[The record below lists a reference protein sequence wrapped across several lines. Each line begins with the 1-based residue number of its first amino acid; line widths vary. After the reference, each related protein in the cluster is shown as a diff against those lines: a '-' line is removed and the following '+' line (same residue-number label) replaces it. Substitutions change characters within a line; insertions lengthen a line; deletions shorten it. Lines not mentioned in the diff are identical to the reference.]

1 MFWLQGHLKSIL
13 AVLVLISIQSV
24 YSRSTCKSQK
34 RYLDDNRECVK
45 CPPERDCPESSYKSR
60 ECGYGFQ
67 TECLPCLNCTIVY
80 RTEWKP
86 CTAASQTE
94 CGDCLEGFFTF
105 MGTCVHETAW
115 EASTFVW
122 RSESSMEEVL
132 TTGAYHT
139 ATVVPSTPEVAIAPI
154 DITTPYLP
162 IFIGIS
168 ASAVVLFSLLG
179 LTLTTFR
186 LRRRKAR
193 PSSSEP
199 DCEGPGRTD
208 DDIYGDRCGG
218 KASLTDELSSDTIP
232 TQIRRKETELS
243 TDSGCDVLWPRQ
255 DSSDVESRNPSL
267 TESLIPMEILQS
279 PHFYTMEGNVNVFG
293 NTAEVGMY
301 KNSKLWVDVANAT
314 LGVDGGCLGLPA
326 LDTYLFIDSVER
338 DTDIE
343 LAVLKNPKYLP
354 ALAKGES
361 LASPIISCSPHGVS
375 FQNPALLSFPHCGD
389 AKSGDVT
396 LLVSET
402 SLDEAPKWRE
412 ASLDGSCGVSYM
424 VKGSECLVY
433 TSHFT
438 LFGLKAKSKQVKI
451 MIFSRLLP
459 KDRFFEVHVFCVN
472 DTPESLHEIEN
483 QERKN
488 GFHLKCPPKEITFLS
503 NDKDVKVKMS
513 LNMANNGWEMPTQHK
528 QVIGYTAIQQNSN
541 PQGQYVTFHMRAVS
555 QDTSCASVHV
565 VASQKSSSSVAEF
578 DFLLSLTSSEEKDL
592 PYYPHGSSAI
602 EQFLSS
608 EQSPTPESFLYYLS
622 IPRSTFQPK
631 AISQD
636 LQEKLI
642 SRLDVK
648 VDTGNDFRSFA
659 DELGFDSSQRTL
671 LDQRFDSPTHCLL
684 MYMELRAQK
693 RQQSS
698 SEMLQELAQ
707 ILNRINRSDLATLIE
722 SHLQQRPLSIASN
735 SADSG
740 LGPGSP
746 NGSQLSVATS
756 ASEESIGLASPL
768 NKPHLEASGLLKGDP
783 QNLSPTVHVVHPA
796 RTANQDN
803 RSKVETEV

>member
-1 MFWLQGHLKSIL
+1 MYIIL
-13 AVLVLISIQSV
+13 S
-24 YSRSTCKSQK
+24 
-34 RYLDDNRECVK
+34 
-45 CPPERDCPESSYKSR
+45 
-60 ECGYGFQ
+60 
-67 TECLPCLNCTIVY
+67 VY

-132 TTGAYHT
+132 TTRAYHT

-154 DITTPYLP
+154 TTPHLP

-193 PSSSEP
+193 PSSREP

-208 DDIYGDRCGG
+208 DDIHGDGCGG
-218 KASLTDELSSDTIP
+218 RVSLTDELSSDIISTL
-232 TQIRRKETELS
+232 RRQGTELS
-243 TDSGCDVLWPRQ
+243 TDSGCDVASSDQ
-255 DSSDVESRNPSL
+255 DSSDVDSRNPSL
-267 TESLIPMEILQS
+267 TESLSPIEIVQS
-279 PHFYTMEGNVNVFG
+279 PQFNTMEGDVNVYA
-293 NTAEVGMY
+293 NPAEVGMF
-301 KNSKLWVDVANAT
+301 KHNKLWVDVANAT
-314 LGVDGGCLGLPA
+314 LGVSGGCLGLPA

-361 LASPIISCSPHGVS
+361 LVSPIISCSPHGVS

-389 AKSGDVT
+389 VTSSDVT
-396 LLVSET
+396 LLVSDT

-412 ASLDGSCGVSYM
+412 ASLDGNCGVSYM
-424 VKGSECLVY
+424 VKGGECLVY

-451 MIFSRLLP
+451 MIFSKL
-459 KDRFFEVHVFCVN
+459 DRFFEVHVFCVN
-472 DTPESLHEIEN
+472 DTPESLNEIEA
-483 QERKN
+483 QEREH
-488 GFHLKCPPKEITFLS
+488 GFHLKCPPKEIRFVS

-513 LNMANNGWEMPTQHK
+513 LNATDGWEIITQHK
-528 QVIGYTAIQQNSN
+528 KMIGYTAVQQNSN
-541 PQGQYVTFHMRAVS
+541 PYVAFHLRAVS

-578 DFLLSLTSSEEKDL
+578 DFLLSLTSSEEKYT
-592 PYYPHGSSAI
+592 PYHPCPHGCSAI

-659 DELGFDSSQRTL
+659 DELGFDSFQRTL

-693 RQQSS
+693 MRQSS

-707 ILNRINRSDLATLIE
+707 ILKKIERSDLATLIE
-722 SHLQQRPLSIASN
+722 THLQQRPLSIASN
-735 SADSG
+735 STDSG

-756 ASEESIGLASPL
+756 ASGETIGLASPL
-768 NKPHLEASGLLKGDP
+768 DKPHLETTGLLEGDP

-796 RTANQDN
+796 RTENQDN